1 MMNRHRIS
9 RSGGQIYPL
18 TVKAEV
24 NLGNIVSSL
33 AQSYYGEAVTLTA
46 TFSATPTGSAPMTGT
61 VAFYDGNT
69 YLGTEPLIA
78 AGAADLRAVSGTSSL
93 STSSLSVGNH
103 IITAVYSGDANY
115 STASTEYSVSVQV
128 VAAVTSTTLT
138 ASTTAQ
144 GTTLIANV
152 VVTSPG
158 NPPVVGSVS
167 FYDGSTLLG
176 TEPVSNGVATLSV
189 GALAPGSHSFSAV
202 FSGSGTVSASTSSL
216 VVSTDGPLVTG
227 LRRYGFH
234 WQPTYLL
241 INFNGPLDPTSAQN
255 PSNYQVLGPGGHRI
269 TVVSAIYDPATQ
281 TVTLVPAERLNIHW
295 KYSLTVNGAAP
306 SGLTNPSGVPLGG
319 SGKGQV
325 GSNYVTSITRSNLVG
340 KASKL
345 PTYYLVHKA
354 PPRPSITLTSPQH
367 AKVAVP
373 KYTKVALHA
382 AAVDHLL
389 VTKSLQVPKKPLA
402 RH

>member
-1 MMNRHRIS
+1 
-9 RSGGQIYPL
+9 
-18 TVKAEV
+18 
-24 NLGNIVSSL
+24 
-33 AQSYYGEAVTLTA
+33 
-46 TFSATPTGSAPMTGT
+46 MTGT

-69 YLGTEPLIA
+69 YLGTEPLIPT
-78 AGAADLRAVSGTSSL
+78 GAADLRAATVFMADASPMVSGTSSL
-93 STSSLSVGNH
+93 LTSSLSVGSH
-103 IITAVYSGDANY
+103 IITAVYSGNAQY
-115 STASTEYSVSVQV
+115 SAASTEVPVSVQV
-128 VAAVTSTTLT
+128 VPAVTSVALT

-144 GTTLIANV
+144 GTTLTAKV

-158 NPPVVGSVS
+158 NPRIVGTVS

-176 TEPVSNGVATLSV
+176 TAPVSNGVAILNAGS
-189 GALAPGSHSFSAV
+189 LPPGSHSFSSV
-202 FSGSGTVSASTSSL
+202 FSSGGTFSASRTSL
-216 VVSTDGPLVTG
+216 VVSTDGPQVTG

-234 WQPTYLL
+234 AQPTYLL
-241 INFNGPLDPTSAQN
+241 LNFNGPLNPTSAQN

-295 KYSLTVNGAAP
+295 KYSLTVNGATPA
-306 SGLTNPSGVPLGG
+306 GLTNLSGVPLDG
-319 SGKGQV
+319 SGKGHV
-325 GSNYVTSITRSNLVG
+325 GSNYVASITWRNLAG

>member
-78 AGAADLRAVSGTSSL
+78 AGAADLSAVSGTSS
-93 STSSLSVGNH
+93 
-103 IITAVYSGDANY
+103 
-115 STASTEYSVSVQV
+115 
-128 VAAVTSTTLT
+128 
-138 ASTTAQ
+138 
-144 GTTLIANV
+144 
-152 VVTSPG
+152 
-158 NPPVVGSVS
+158 VS
-167 FYDGSTLLG
+167 FYDGTTLLG
-176 TEPVSNGVATLSV
+176 TEPVSNGVAILNVGSLS
-189 GALAPGSHSFSAV
+189 PGSHSFRTV
-202 FSGSGTVSASTSSL
+202 FSGGGTFSESTSSL
-216 VVSTDGPLVTG
+216 VVSTEGPQVTG

-241 INFNGPLDPTSAQN
+241 LNFNGPLDPTSAQN
-255 PSNYQVLGPGGHRI
+255 PLNYQVLGPGGHRI

-281 TVTLVPAERLNIHW
+281 TVTLVPAERLNFHW
-295 KYSLTVNGAAP
+295 KYSLTVNGATPA
-306 SGLTNPSGVPLGG
+306 GLTNPSGVPLDG
-319 SGKGQV
+319 SGMGHI
-325 GSNYVTSITRSNLVG
+325 GSNYVTSITWRNLVG
-340 KASKL
+340 RASKL
-345 PTYYLVHKA
+345 PTYYLVHQA
-354 PPRPSITLTSPQH
+354 PPPPGITLTSPQH
-367 AKVAVP
+367 AKVAAP

-389 VTKSLQVPKKPLA
+389 VTKSLRVPKKPLV